1 MSTGIARLQ
10 VDRPG
15 TCAQI
20 GADETL
26 NVLIPTDR
34 SARLSNVGFLGC
46 LRGPDVAIGEA
57 QFRAFLMSI
66 TITP

>member
-15 TCAQI
+15 ACAQV
-20 GADETL
+20 GGDETL
-26 NVLIPTDR
+26 SVLIPTDQ

-46 LRGPDVAIGEA
+46 LRGADMAIGEA
-57 QFRAFLMSI
+57 QFRAFLKSI